1 MAKVGSLNVIEKLQN
16 NEDEHVKNAGDLLFE
31 NAKQYFKTC
40 F

>member
-31 NAKQYFKTC
+31 KRKTI